1 MDRCGGSYVQ
11 MPSNVRL
18 TTAASR
24 FRPSASR
31 SSARR
36 GLMAKFFT
44 KGRCL
49 SLALN
54 PLFPHV
60 LFLARELSAERV
72 QGHSLPHCLPGLDVF
87 FALLISLVPICSN
100 CCSCVKCESRPP
112 SRPSLRRR
120 QNSAPSNVEPC
131 TLWPQHLRQPFVLRG
146 ARGGTALLDL
156 QLDGGAS
163 PPGHARLLLGV

>member
-1 MDRCGGSYVQ
+1 

-24 FRPSASR
+24 FRPSARAGVGATRAYGEVLSR
-31 SSARR
+31 KVAVY
-36 GLMAKFFT
+36 
-44 KGRCL
+44 L
-49 SLALN
+49 SL
-54 PLFPHV
+54 LFPHV

>member
-1 MDRCGGSYVQ
+1 MYRDTLSRIVYLGSTFFFCVANFIGSY
-11 MPSNVRL
+11 
-18 TTAASR
+18 
-24 FRPSASR
+24 
-31 SSARR
+31 
-36 GLMAKFFT
+36 
-44 KGRCL
+44 
-49 SLALN
+49 
-54 PLFPHV
+54 
-60 LFLARELSAERV
+60 
-72 QGHSLPHCLPGLDVF
+72 
-87 FALLISLVPICSN
+87 LLKY